1 VTTDRDRR
9 RGGGPGNG
17 CRGNRG
23 RRRAQSNL
31 AALAVALVV
40 VTTVTVGGVVVAEEA
55 LSSVDRDAAA
65 RRAAGAVADRLVAPA
80 SPTTHRANVLD
91 TAAITDEDPDSPA
104 ALTSAADRPVRVRLG
119 NRTLVD
125 RGSPSGPTVR
135 RAVLVGERRP
145 ERTRVALGG
154 NRTVVVNR
162 TTRIDLAF
170 RLRPG
175 TVVRTVRADGR
186 PVLHAP
192 SGLDGNATL
201 EPGGTGP
208 TRLRFV
214 GNGTNGTVVVT
225 TYPLDT
231 EPGVLAVTVG
241 RLRRT
246 DGGDPTDDGDTA
258 AEGGD
263 DADDSGGREDDRDG
277 DRSVDERGSDG
288 SVEGSRGPAG
298 DPDADETAWPGTGS
312 RTAGEASLVGSNV
325 QSGREGA
332 A

>member
-1 VTTDRDRR
+1 MTADGNRR
-9 RGGGPGNG
+9 RGGRPDNG
-17 CRGNRG
+17 RRGNRG

-65 RRAAGAVADRLVAPA
+65 RRAAGAVADRLVSPA

-145 ERTRVALGG
+145 ERTRIDLGG

-170 RLRPG
+170 RLGPG

-201 EPGGTGP
+201 DPGGTGP

-225 TYPLDT
+225 TYPLET
-231 EPGVLAVTVG
+231 EPEVLAVTVG
-241 RLRRT
+241 RLHRT
-246 DGGDPTDDGDTA
+246 DEDGPTTEGDEGDDG
-258 AEGGD
+258 GSPGD
-263 DADDSGGREDDRDG
+263 DPGDDS
-277 DRSVDERGSDG
+277 SVDDRGSDG
-288 SVEGSRGPAG
+288 SGGGRRGPAG
-298 DPDADETAWPGTGS
+298 DNGTNETARPKSGSGTI
-312 RTAGEASLVGSNV
+312 GEASPVGSNL
-325 QSGREGA
+325 QSGEGGA